1 MECSI
6 CCEKYNKSNRKK
18 IECSKSE
25 ECESVCQ
32 SCVKRYIVE
41 KKEEEIVC
49 MYCKKEWEEE
59 YIMKVLPKTFINKE
73 YKEYREEILLEEQL
87 ARMPETQEYALKV
100 KKEEELMS
108 KKKKIEEEMYKLR
121 EETRR
126 INQAIE
132 DIRKNMKI
140 KKESCDGQK
149 FSYKCQKERCEGFLN
164 NKYKCGLCETEFCKE
179 CLEEKKED
187 HVCDEEKKETIKLLK
202 KDTKPCPKCGE
213 QIYKIDG
220 CDQMWCT
227 SCHTA
232 YSWRTGKI
240 ETKIHNPEY
249 YRWMRERGD
258 EIPREE
264 EVDNNNCDF
273 VNYTTLINILR
284 MCYPPKILQNNRIE
298 DSPKTLKILNM
309 HRIVRHIN
317 ARIDRTTEDHE
328 RYTLEMRTQYLLNRM
343 TKNEMKRKLRTTEK
357 KNNKTRRINNVWDL
371 LKIVL
376 IEYIGRIVENSLDHE
391 NLKETIEDTIKETE
405 NIKEYCNKQ
414 FEGIGKKLNM
424 IYPGISNEWIEIP
437 NWNAYILR
445 HT

>member
-1 MECSI
+1 
-6 CCEKYNKSNRKK
+6 
-18 IECSKSE
+18 
-25 ECESVCQ
+25 
-32 SCVKRYIVE
+32 
-41 KKEEEIVC
+41 
-49 MYCKKEWEEE
+49 
-59 YIMKVLPKTFINKE
+59 
-73 YKEYREEILLEEQL
+73 
-87 ARMPETQEYALKV
+87 
-100 KKEEELMS
+100 
-108 KKKKIEEEMYKLR
+108 
-121 EETRR
+121 
-126 INQAIE
+126 
-132 DIRKNMKI
+132 
-140 KKESCDGQK
+140 
-149 FSYKCQKERCEGFLN
+149 
-164 NKYKCGLCETEFCKE
+164 
-179 CLEEKKED
+179 
-187 HVCDEEKKETIKLLK
+187 
-202 KDTKPCPKCGE
+202 
-213 QIYKIDG
+213 
-220 CDQMWCT
+220 
-227 SCHTA
+227 
-232 YSWRTGKI
+232 
-240 ETKIHNPEY
+240 
-249 YRWMRERGD
+249 MRERGD

-284 MCYPPKILQNNRIE
+284 MCYPPKILQNNRVE

-391 NLKETIEDTIKETE
+391 NLKEIIEDTIKETE